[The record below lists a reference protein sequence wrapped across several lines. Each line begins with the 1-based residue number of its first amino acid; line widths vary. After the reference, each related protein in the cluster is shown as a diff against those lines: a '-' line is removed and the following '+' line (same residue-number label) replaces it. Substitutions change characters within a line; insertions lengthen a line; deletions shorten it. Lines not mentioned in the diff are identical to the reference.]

1 MKQTTAYNTLLQRI
15 DEFKKRYFQNQLVK
29 GSLFFIAIAGGLFL
43 LANTVEFVGHLNSAG
58 RGILLFGSLAVA
70 VVSMGVFVVRPL
82 LGLYG
87 LNRPLSDSEA
97 ARQIG
102 SFFPE
107 IGDKLLNTLQLQ
119 AITSQQSD
127 LLQASLQQR
136 SQQLLITRFANA
148 IQLNKNRRFLKYAL
162 PPMLLILLVLIVNP
176 AFFSASSNRIVN
188 YNREFAPEAPFRF
201 LVQNKSFRAFRNEDF
216 TLSIKLKGSAIPQ
229 SVFVVVDGTRF
240 KLEPVGDTFQH
251 KFDNLQRDF
260 NFFLEG
266 SGFRSSDYEL
276 TLIDRPAILSFDV
289 LLNYPAYLSKPA
301 EALANVGN
309 LLVPE
314 GTTVKWRFATSHADS
329 IALKFSREALPAVAE
344 RVGEGEFEISRR
356 VKSTTDYAVQLR
368 NRDVPTPSSVS
379 YGIQVIADRF
389 PQITLSRL
397 QDTATYNFIA
407 LSGLVADDY
416 GFSKMSLN
424 YRITREGKTS
434 AYTQREISFN
444 RNTTSQN
451 FAYNWFLDSLKLGKE
466 DRLEYFVQVWDNDG
480 VNGPKAAKSVPFTF
494 EIPSAKDVQE
504 QVSKSAEKTE
514 KDISDAL
521 AKAQAI
527 KKELAAME
535 NRIRTRKTAD
545 FQDKKQLQDI
555 LQKRDELMQE
565 LQKMQEQMQKTNETQ
580 QRFMQQNQQMQEKMQ
595 QLEKL
600 FKEMLDP
607 ESKQLYEQLKQ
618 MLEQKRDD
626 KAAET
631 LDKLNRK
638 ERNMENDL
646 KRALKLFKQL
656 QMDQKTEAAIQELEK
671 QAEKQD
677 QEAKENEK
685 QPDQKQSDQKSPEA
699 KQPDKKQSPDQK
711 AKDDQQQK
719 EQEDA
724 QKKAQEAFKELQ
736 EQLKELEKEAEK
748 EQLRTPDDQEDKQQE
763 IENEMQ
769 KASEELK
776 KQQSKKASSSQ
787 SKTSKSMKSM
797 AKAMRE
803 SMESMEMKEATEN
816 MDDIRALLENL
827 LTLSFDQE
835 RLMKDF
841 RGMNL
846 QDPRL
851 VKLSQEQLKLQ
862 DDAKVIED
870 SLNALATRVV
880 QIQPF
885 VTRELTN
892 MKYYMD
898 ESVRE
903 LRERRLSMASSK
915 QQFTM
920 TSINNLAL
928 MLSDA
933 LKQMQAQMNAM
944 AMPGSGK
951 GGKKGKK
958 PEQGQG
964 LGEMQK
970 DVNGKMD
977 KLSKSG
983 KSGQGLSEELSQ
995 LAAQQAMIRKL
1006 LKEMQD
1012 KAKGTEAG
1020 KGQEKQVQE
1029 LLEKM
1034 DQTETDLVNKRVN
1047 PQTLNR
1053 QNEIVTRL
1061 LESEKAL
1068 RQQEED
1074 TKRESKTAQAP
1085 VRKPPVGLDSNAQS
1099 QQRQTEV
1106 LRSVTPNYNEF
1117 YKKQSNQYLQGI
1129 TNKK

>member
-15 DEFKKRYFQNQLVK
+15 DEFKKRYFLNQLVK
-29 GSLFFIAIAGGLFL
+29 GSLFFVAIAGGLFL

-58 RGILLFGSLAVA
+58 RGVLLFGSLAVA
-70 VVSMGVFVVRPL
+70 VVSLAVFVVRPL

-87 LNRPLSDSEA
+87 LNRPLSDTEA

-119 AITSQQSD
+119 AISSQQSD

-188 YNREFAPEAPFRF
+188 YNREFAPEAPFQF

-216 TLSIKLKGSAIPQ
+216 TLSVKLKGSAIPQ

-251 KFDNLQRDF
+251 TFDNLQRDLD
-260 NFFLEG
+260 FFLEG
-266 SGFRSSDYEL
+266 SGFRSADYEL
-276 TLIDRPAILSFDV
+276 MLIDRPAILSFDV
-289 LLNYPAYLSKPA
+289 LLNYPAYLNKPA
-301 EALANVGN
+301 EQLANVGN

-329 IALKFSREALPAVAE
+329 ISLKFSRENLPAVAD

-368 NRDVPTPSSVS
+368 NHDVPAPSSVN

-389 PQITLSRL
+389 PQIALSRL

-416 GFSKMSLN
+416 GFSKMNLN

-434 AYTQREISFN
+434 AYVQREIPFN

-480 VNGPKAAKSVPFTF
+480 VNGPKAVKSVPFTF

-685 QPDQKQSDQKSPEA
+685 QPDQKQSPE
-699 KQPDKKQSPDQK
+699 QK

-719 EQEDA
+719 EQ
-724 QKKAQEAFKELQ
+724 QKAQEDFKELQ

-748 EQLRTPDDQEDKQQE
+748 DQLRTPDDQEDKQQE
-763 IENEMQ
+763 IEKEMQ
-769 KASEELK
+769 DAAEQLK

-787 SKTSKSMKSM
+787 CKTSKSMKSM

-885 VTRELTN
+885 VTRELAN

-915 QQFTM
+915 QQFAM

-970 DVNGKMD
+970 DLNGKMD

-995 LAAQQAMIRKL
+995 LAAQQSMIRKL
-1006 LKEMQD
+1006 LKEMQEN
-1012 KAKGTEAG
+1012 AKGTEAG

-1029 LLEKM
+1029 LMEKM

-1047 PQTLNR
+1047 PQTINR

-1074 TKRESKTAQAP
+1074 TKRESRTAQAP
-1085 VRKPPVGLDSNAQS
+1085 VRKPPVGLDSNVQS

-1106 LRSVTPNYNEF
+1106 LRSVTPNYNTF
-1117 YKKQSNQYLQGI
+1117 YKNQSNRYLQGI
-1129 TNKK
+1129 SSKK

>member
-15 DEFKKRYFQNQLVK
+15 DEFKKRYFLNQLVK

-58 RGILLFGSLAVA
+58 RGVLLFGSLAVA
-70 VVSMGVFVVRPL
+70 VVSLAVFVVRPL

-87 LNRPLSDSEA
+87 LNRPLSDTEA
-97 ARQIG
+97 AKQIG

-176 AFFSASSNRIVN
+176 AFFSAPSSRIVN
-188 YNREFAPEAPFRF
+188 YNREFAPEAPFQF
-201 LVQNKSFRAFRNEDF
+201 LVQNKSLRAFRNEDF
-216 TLSIKLKGSAIPQ
+216 TLSVKLKGSAIPQ
-229 SVFVVVDGTRF
+229 SVFVVVGGTRF
-240 KLEPVGDTFQH
+240 KLEPVGDVFQH
-251 KFDNLQRDF
+251 TFDNLQRDLD
-260 NFFLEG
+260 FFLEG
-266 SGFRSSDYEL
+266 SGFRSADYDL

-289 LLNYPAYLSKPA
+289 LLNYPAYLNKPA
-301 EALANVGN
+301 EQLANVGN

-314 GTTVKWRFATSHADS
+314 GTTVKWRFTTSHADS
-329 IALKFSREALPAVAE
+329 IALKFSRENLPAVAE

-356 VKSTTDYAVQLR
+356 VKNTTDYAVQLR
-368 NRDVPTPSSVS
+368 NRDVPAPSSVS

-416 GFSKMSLN
+416 GFSKMNLN
-424 YRITREGKTS
+424 YRITRDGKTS
-434 AYTQREISFN
+434 GYVQREIPFN

-504 QVSKSAEKTE
+504 QVNKSAEKTE

-677 QEAKENEK
+677 QEAKKNEK
-685 QPDQKQSDQKSPEA
+685 QPDQKQPSET
-699 KQPDKKQSPDQK
+699 KQPDSKQSPEQK
-711 AKDDQQQK
+711 AKDEQQQK
-719 EQEDA
+719 EQRE
-724 QKKAQEAFKELQ
+724 QQEKAQEDFKKLQ

-748 EQLRTPDDQEDKQQE
+748 EQLRTPDDQKDKQQE
-763 IENEMQ
+763 IEKEMQ
-769 KASEELK
+769 DAAEQLK

-851 VKLSQEQLKLQ
+851 LKLSQEQLKLQ

-915 QQFTM
+915 QQFAM
-920 TSINNLAL
+920 TSINNLSL

-944 AMPGSGK
+944 AMPGRGK

-970 DVNGKMD
+970 DLNGKMD

-995 LAAQQAMIRKL
+995 LAAQQSMIRKL
-1006 LKEMQD
+1006 LKEMQE
-1012 KAKGTEAG
+1012 KAKGTEVG
-1020 KGQEKQVQE
+1020 KGQEKQVQD
-1029 LLEKM
+1029 LMEKM
-1034 DQTETDLVNKRVN
+1034 DQSETDLVNKRVN

-1106 LRSVTPNYNEF
+1106 LRSVTPNYNNF
-1117 YKKQSNQYLQGI
+1117 YKNQSNRYLQGI
-1129 TNKK
+1129 TTKK

>member
-15 DEFKKRYFQNQLVK
+15 DEFKKRYFLNQLVK
-29 GSLFFIAIAGGLFL
+29 GSLFFIAIVGGLFL
-43 LANTVEFVGHLNSAG
+43 LANTVEFVGHLNSGG
-58 RGILLFGSLAVA
+58 RGVLLFGSLAVA
-70 VVSMGVFVVRPL
+70 VVSLVVFVVRPV

-87 LNRPLSDSEA
+87 LNRPLSDTEA
-97 ARQIG
+97 AKQIG

-148 IQLNKNRRFLKYAL
+148 IQINKNRRFLKYAL
-162 PPMLLILLVLIVNP
+162 PPIALILLVLVVNP

-188 YNREFAPEAPFRF
+188 YNREFAPEAPFQF
-201 LVQNKSFRAFRNEDF
+201 LIQNKSFRAFRNEDF
-216 TLSIKLKGSAIPQ
+216 TLSVKLKGAAIPQ

-240 KLEPVGDTFQH
+240 KLDPVGNTFQH
-251 KFDNLQRDF
+251 TFDNLQRNLDF
-260 NFFLEG
+260 YMEG
-266 SGFRSSDYEL
+266 AGFRSSDYEL

-289 LLNYPAYLSKPA
+289 LLNYPAYLNKPA
-301 EALANVGN
+301 EQLSNVGN

-314 GTTVKWRFATSHADS
+314 GTTVKWRFSTSHADS
-329 IALKFSREALPAVAE
+329 ISLKFSRENRPVTAE
-344 RVGEGEFEISRR
+344 RVGEGEFELTRR
-356 VKSTTDYAVQLR
+356 LNATTDYAVQLR
-368 NRDVPTPSSVS
+368 NQDVPTPSSVN
-379 YGIQVIADRF
+379 YGIQVITDRF
-389 PQITLSRL
+389 PQITLNRI

-416 GFSKMSLN
+416 GFSKMNLN
-424 YRITREGKTS
+424 YRITRQGKTS
-434 AYTQREISFN
+434 AYIQREIPFN
-444 RNTTSQN
+444 SNTTSQN
-451 FAYNWFLDSLKLGKE
+451 FAYDWFLDSLKLGKE

-494 EIPSAKDVQE
+494 EIPSAKEVQE

-514 KDISDAL
+514 KEISDAL

-535 NRIRTRKTAD
+535 NRLRTRKTAD

-555 LQKRDELMQE
+555 LQKREELMQE

-656 QMDQKTEAAIQELEK
+656 QMDQKAEAAIQELEK
-671 QAEKQD
+671 QAEKQE

-685 QPDQKQSDQKSPEA
+685 QPNAPDAKKPDEKQADQKPSA
-699 KQPDKKQSPDQK
+699 DQK
-711 AKDDQQQK
+711 AQQ
-719 EQEDA
+719 EE
-724 QKKAQEAFKELQ
+724 QKKAEEDFKKLE
-736 EQLKELEKEAEK
+736 EQLKELQKEAEK
-748 EQLRTPDDQEDKQQE
+748 DQLRTPDNQEDKQQE
-763 IENEMQ
+763 IEKEMQ
-769 KASEELK
+769 DASEQLK
-776 KQQSKKASSSQ
+776 KDQNKKASSAQ
-787 SKTSKSMKSM
+787 SKASKSMKSM

-803 SMESMEMKEATEN
+803 SMQSMEMKEAAEN
-816 MDDIRALLENL
+816 IDDIRALLENL
-827 LTLSFDQE
+827 ITLSFGQE

-841 RGMNL
+841 RGMTL

-870 SLNALATRVV
+870 SLNALAVRVV

-915 QQFTM
+915 QQFAM
-920 TSINNLAL
+920 TSINNLSL

-933 LKQMQAQMNAM
+933 LKNMQEQMNAM

-964 LGEMQK
+964 IGDMQK
-970 DVNGKMD
+970 DLNGKMD
-977 KLSKSG
+977 KLQKGG
-983 KSGQGLSEELSQ
+983 KSGRGLSEELSQ
-995 LAAQQAMIRKL
+995 LAAQQAMIRNM
-1006 LKEMQD
+1006 LKQLQE

-1020 KGQEKQVQE
+1020 KGQEKQVQD
-1029 LLEKM
+1029 LMEKM
-1034 DQTETDLVNKRVN
+1034 DQTETDLVNKRIN
-1047 PQTLNR
+1047 PVTMNR

-1074 TKRESKTAQAP
+1074 TKRESRTAQTP
-1085 VRKPPVGLDSNAQS
+1085 VRKPPVGLDSNMQT

-1117 YKKQSNQYLQGI
+1117 YKNQSNRYLQGI